1 MLLIYIIFK
10 PFKIYQKK
18 KKPFKIFNAIL
29 SAMGKGLIPKNKKKL
44 SEKNTKIPFV
54 LPNFANAIL
63 DFMMTILIT
72 QKINKIK

>member
-18 KKPFKIFNAIL
+18 KKTVQNFKCN
-29 SAMGKGLIPKNKKKL
+29 SL

-72 QKINKIK
+72 QKIK